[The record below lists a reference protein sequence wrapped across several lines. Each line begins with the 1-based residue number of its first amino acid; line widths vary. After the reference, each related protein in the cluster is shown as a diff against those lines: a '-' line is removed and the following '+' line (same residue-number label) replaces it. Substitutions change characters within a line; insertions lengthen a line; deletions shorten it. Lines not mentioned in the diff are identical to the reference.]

1 MRCVTVPG
9 AGSGASLPILV
20 YLEGG
25 LESLSH
31 RLANIIREQ
40 LELLGHEEREPKRDG
55 MAPSV
60 AGSAK
65 SWDVVS

>member
-1 MRCVTVPG
+1 MRHVTVPG
-9 AGSGASLPILV
+9 AYSGCYEPVLV

-40 LELLGHEEREPKRDG
+40 LELLGHEEREHNRDG

>member
-9 AGSGASLPILV
+9 AGSGSSLPILV

-40 LELLGHEEREPKRDG
+40 LELVGHQEPDRDG

-60 AGSAK
+60 SGAAK
-65 SWDVVS
+65 SWDVIS

>member
-9 AGSGASLPILV
+9 AGSGSSPPILV

-40 LELLGHEEREPKRDG
+40 LELIGHHERKVDG

-60 AGSAK
+60 SGAAK
-65 SWDVVS
+65 SWDVIS